1 LVGISTASLKGA
13 SDFMS
18 KNRIVVFALSAVS
31 AVLVFALPAAAKQQ
45 ATTVTVTEGIPEFGI
60 KLSAKSVKAGNVT
73 FKVTNKG
80 NLPHDFKIGTK
91 RTPMLSPG
99 KSATISVT
107 LKKGKAAY
115 LCTVSG
121 HAAAGMKGTLTV
133 L

>member
-1 LVGISTASLKGA
+1 
-13 SDFMS
+13 MS